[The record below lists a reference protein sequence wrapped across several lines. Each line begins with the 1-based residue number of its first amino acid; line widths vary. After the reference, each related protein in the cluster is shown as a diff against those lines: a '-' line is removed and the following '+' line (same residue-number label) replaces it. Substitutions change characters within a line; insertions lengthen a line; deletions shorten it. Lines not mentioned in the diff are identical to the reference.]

1 VARQET
7 VNARIDHQHAVDK
20 LLLLLRCIGERRCK
34 VWDCQDGEARCL
46 RIGVFG
52 ICTCKGSR

>member
-1 VARQET
+1 
-7 VNARIDHQHAVDK
+7 VNARIDHQHAVDT

-46 RIGVFG
+46 RIWVFG